1 VIIVLGYDIYIYSG
15 IEFNEIQENS
25 NSVMYLEKIADFEID
40 RLISIPWNILN
51 KRRNYFEIKF
61 IRKDELN

>member
-1 VIIVLGYDIYIYSG
+1 MLGYDIYIYSG

-40 RLISIPWNILN
+40 RLISIP
-51 KRRNYFEIKF
+51 
-61 IRKDELN
+61 